1 MFRCNKKEYFQSFLL
16 LTGNWCLDGSLYSL
30 RICSIS
36 GIYIR
41 KLFMEENMCN
51 SQRIFY
57 QNGFERL
64 KDILTLVF
72 FNPKLQHRTFRHFN
86 PRLFRYEFLNH
97 GVEKF
102 MVEMQRMSHNFE
114 WTFGILEFSQKM
126 NKRIC
131 RSSKNK
137 FVCSFFLGEFEETK
151 SPFKIMWPLI

>member
-1 MFRCNKKEYFQSFLL
+1 
-16 LTGNWCLDGSLYSL
+16 
-30 RICSIS
+30 
-36 GIYIR
+36 
-41 KLFMEENMCN
+41 MCN

-86 PRLFRYEFLNH
+86 PGLFRYEFLNH

-126 NKRIC
+126 NKPIR
-131 RSSKNK
+131 
-137 FVCSFFLGEFEETK
+137 FYY
-151 SPFKIMWPLI
+151 